1 MAIQQPYK
9 VGLSGFSQAEQT
21 MLELFFNSRHQKTYV
36 LSQPDKADVLLLDLS
51 GTTGEMQ
58 YLKLLRQYPACAGLL
73 GIALT
78 EGNDVPK
85 GFIELKR
92 PLTLNGLSTELDHLA
107 QTMQKSDLRDP
118 VVSDRDTV
126 FAEWQARKQAGLDA
140 MQKWNKGKLLSDS
153 GRTLFPLDRH
163 GVQEVISKAHLVMAH
178 RRHEASENT
187 DSDAA
192 QMSTKQVPASKT
204 AKTTVK
210 QTSAAKTAGSA
221 AVAKSTQADANRVE
235 QSSINDY
242 CGHLPDQD
250 LTDPSGLRR
259 LRFNMESSLLPWV
272 LLAVKTGRE
281 SKQAQQVSG
290 LPGMLIYLP
299 QADCFYC
306 DLDADLLMH
315 MARAKFGLDELF
327 LTKLEPSA
335 GVLEEASRHIVADQL
350 LWKLALLTSR
360 GRIPESIDLNKPV
373 QLIRKPDF
381 SVFEL
386 TPHARTL
393 AELWFSKRLSPRQ
406 MLSEL
411 AVPQRYVFTFLV
423 AADAVGFF
431 NP

>member
-1 MAIQQPYK
+1 MATQQPYK

-21 MLELFFNSRHQKTYV
+21 MLELFFNSRHQKTFV
-36 LSQPDKADVLLLDLS
+36 LSQPEKANVLLLDLS
-51 GTTGEMQ
+51 GATGEMQ
-58 YLKLLRQYPACAGLL
+58 YLKLLRQYPVCAELP

-78 EGNDVPK
+78 EGGDVPK

-92 PLTLNGLSTELDHLA
+92 PLTLNGLSTELEHLA
-107 QTMQKSDLRDP
+107 QRLQKTDP
-118 VVSDRDTV
+118 EEPVASDRDTV
-126 FAEWQARKQAGLDA
+126 FAEWQARKQAGLEA
-140 MQKWNKGKLLSDS
+140 MQKWNKGKQLSDS

-178 RRHEASENT
+178 KRHEASE
-187 DSDAA
+187 
-192 QMSTKQVPASKT
+192 KT
-204 AKTTVK
+204 APVIEVSAETVR
-210 QTSAAKTAGSA
+210 TAAAKTSA
-221 AVAKSTQADANRVE
+221 VRPTVTAVAAQSPEQADTSRLDQNSV
-235 QSSINDY
+235 NDY

-250 LTDPSGLRR
+250 LNDPSGLRR

-272 LLAVKTGRE
+272 ALAVKTGRQ

-299 QADCFYC
+299 EADCFYC
-306 DLDADLLMH
+306 DLDADLLLH
-315 MARAKFGLDELF
+315 MARARFGLDELY

-335 GVLEEASRHIVADQL
+335 GVLEESSRHIVADQL

>member
-21 MLELFFNSRHQKTYV
+21 MLELFFNSRHQKTFV
-36 LSQPDKADVLLLDLS
+36 LSQPDKANVLLLDLS
-51 GTTGEMQ
+51 GATGEMQ
-58 YLKLLRQYPACAGLL
+58 YLKLLRQYPSCAGLT
-73 GIALT
+73 GVALT
-78 EGNDVPK
+78 EGGDVPQ

-92 PLTLNGLSTELDHLA
+92 PLTLNGLSSELDHLA
-107 QTMQKSDLRDP
+107 QTLQNANPSQP
-118 VVSDRDTV
+118 VASDRDTV
-126 FAEWQARKQAGLDA
+126 FAEWQARKQSGLEA
-140 MQKWNKGKLLSDS
+140 MQKWNKGKQLSDS
-153 GRTLFPLDRH
+153 GKTLFPLDRH

-178 RRHEASENT
+178 KRHETSEKIAPDVTPAATEVVQATVTIASTVNPVVAVGE
-187 DSDAA
+187 DKASA
-192 QMSTKQVPASKT
+192 QPD
-204 AKTTVK
+204 
-210 QTSAAKTAGSA
+210 
-221 AVAKSTQADANRVE
+221 AKSID

-272 LLAVKTGRE
+272 ILAVKSGRM

-299 QADCFYC
+299 EADCFYC

-315 MARAKFGLDELF
+315 MARARFGLDELF
-327 LTKLEPSA
+327 LTKLEPSS
-335 GVLEEASRHIVADQL
+335 GVLEETSRHIVADHL
-350 LWKLALLTSR
+350 LWQLALLTSR

-373 QLIRKPDF
+373 QLMRKPDF
-381 SVFEL
+381 SSFEL

-393 AELWFSKRLSPRQ
+393 AELWFNKRLSPRQ
-406 MLSEL
+406 MLTEL

>member
-9 VGLSGFSQAEQT
+9 IGLSGFGQSEQT
-21 MLELFFNSRHQKTYV
+21 MLELFFNSRHQKVFDLT
-36 LSQPDKADVLLLDLS
+36 QPDKADVLLVDLS

-58 YLKLLRQYPACAGLL
+58 YLKLLRQHPACAGLP

-78 EGNDVPK
+78 EGGDVPQ

-92 PLTLNGLSTELDHLA
+92 PLTLNGLSAELENLTRLLQRD
-107 QTMQKSDLRDP
+107 DP
-118 VVSDRDTV
+118 VAPVASDRDTV

-140 MQKWNKGKLLSDS
+140 MRKWNKGKQLSDS
-153 GRTLFPLDRH
+153 GKTLFPLDRH

-178 RRHEASENT
+178 RRHENT
-187 DSDAA
+187 E
-192 QMSTKQVPASKT
+192 
-204 AKTTVK
+204 KTTPTAAVNEP
-210 QTSAAKTAGSA
+210 TEAIDTRVAETPVAAKPDMKPA
-221 AVAKSTQADANRVE
+221 VE
-235 QSSINDY
+235 QITEKVEEKRPDQDSTNDY

-250 LTDPSGLRR
+250 LNEPSGLRR
-259 LRFNMESSLLPWV
+259 VRFNMESSLLPWV
-272 LLAVKTGRE
+272 VLAVKTGRQ

-290 LPGMLIYLP
+290 LPGVLIYLP
-299 QADCFYC
+299 EADCFYC
-306 DLDADLLMH
+306 DLDADLLLH
-315 MARAKFGLDELF
+315 MARARFGLDELF
-327 LTKLEPSA
+327 LTRLEPSTY
-335 GVLEEASRHIVADQL
+335 VLGESSRHIAAEQL

-360 GRIPESIDLNKPV
+360 GRIPETIDLNKPV

>member
-1 MAIQQPYK
+1 VAIQLPYK

-21 MLELFFNSRHQKTYV
+21 MLELFFNSRHQKTFV
-36 LSQPDKADVLLLDLS
+36 LSQPEKANVLLLDLS
-51 GTTGEMQ
+51 GATGEMQ
-58 YLKLLRQYPACAGLL
+58 YLKLLRQYPACAGLP

-78 EGNDVPK
+78 EGGDVPK

-92 PLTLNGLSTELDHLA
+92 PLTLNGLSTELQHLA
-107 QTMQKSDLRDP
+107 QKLQSNDP
-118 VVSDRDTV
+118 EEPVSSDRDTV
-126 FAEWQARKQAGLDA
+126 FAEWQARKQAGLEA
-140 MQKWNKGKLLSDS
+140 MQKWNKGKQLSDS
-153 GRTLFPLDRH
+153 GKTLFPLDRH

-178 RRHEASENT
+178 RRHET
-187 DSDAA
+187 
-192 QMSTKQVPASKT
+192 VGKT
-204 AKTTVK
+204 ATDAEQV
-210 QTSAAKTAGSA
+210 SAATVSATVAKAPAAEPVESA
-221 AVAKSTQADANRVE
+221 AAVKASDQTDANRLA
-235 QSSINDY
+235 QSAINDY

-272 LLAVKTGRE
+272 VLAVKTGRQ

-290 LPGMLIYLP
+290 LPGTLIYLP
-299 QADCFYC
+299 EADCFYC
-306 DLDADLLMH
+306 DLDADLLLH
-315 MARAKFGLDELF
+315 MARARFGLDELY

-335 GVLEEASRHIVADQL
+335 GVLEETSRHIVADQL

>member
-9 VGLSGFSQAEQT
+9 IGLSGFGKSEQT
-21 MLELFFNSRHQKTYV
+21 MLELFFNSRHQKVFV
-36 LSQPDKADVLLLDLS
+36 LTQPDKADVLLVDLS
-51 GTTGEMQ
+51 GAAGEMQ
-58 YLKLLRQYPACAGLL
+58 FLKLLRQHPACAGLP

-78 EGNDVPK
+78 EGGDVPQ

-92 PLTLNGLSTELDHLA
+92 PLTLNGLSTELEHL
-107 QTMQKSDLRDP
+107 TRVLQKHDP
-118 VVSDRDTV
+118 VKLVASDRDTV

-140 MQKWNKGKLLSDS
+140 MQKWNKGKQLSDS
-153 GRTLFPLDRH
+153 GKTLFPLDRH

-178 RRHEASENT
+178 RRHE
-187 DSDAA
+187 
-192 QMSTKQVPASKT
+192 STEKKVPD
-204 AKTTVK
+204 TVEESVDVVDE
-210 QTSAAKTAGSA
+210 SAAEMP
-221 AVAKSTQADANRVE
+221 VAEKPGAKPVVE
-235 QSSINDY
+235 QATEKVDRKRLDQDSVNDY

-250 LTDPSGLRR
+250 LTEPSGLRR
-259 LRFNMESSLLPWV
+259 VHFNMESSLLPWV
-272 LLAVKTGRE
+272 VLAVKTGRQ

-290 LPGMLIYLP
+290 LPGVLIYLP
-299 QADCFYC
+299 EADCFYC
-306 DLDADLLMH
+306 DLDAELLLH
-315 MARAKFGLDELF
+315 MARARFGLDELF

-335 GVLEEASRHIVADQL
+335 YVLGETGRHIAADQL

-360 GRIPESIDLNKPV
+360 GRIPETIDLNKPV

-406 MLSEL
+406 VLSEL
-411 AVPQRYVFTFLV
+411 AVPQRFVFTFLV